1 MSIKDKFFDGTN
13 FEILFYVISQ
23 DLKRRFNYEINETEG
38 KQELFNIMNQIYI
51 KYSNKD
57 IINLNKI
64 TLNYIAPILKNKY
77 LDNQQSVSNIKNTNV
92 DNNIYNSLSRDMKT
106 VKKMP
111 NFIDMRP
118 ERINNTDNNTD
129 EKYDEISQ
137 RYTEKKP
144 ESINFTMNLESESN
158 NMVTDIQELKK
169 NRDNDMQNDENI
181 IKNKIL
187 NTVDDSFTNISDLIN
202 NNSD

>member
-1 MSIKDKFFDGTN
+1 MSIKDRFFDGTN

-23 DLKRRFNYEINETEG
+23 DLKRRFNYEIDETEG

-129 EKYDEISQ
+129 KKYDEISQ

-187 NTVDDSFTNISDLIN
+187 NTVDDSFTNINDLIN